1 MDRDRTDLVLED
13 WSEERPEL
21 STEALGIVL
30 RIQFLEKILA
40 DQLAEALSKLDLEW
54 FEYDVLSALRRQGVP
69 FQMIASDIA
78 EGSMLSPGALTNRID
93 RLIERKLVTR
103 AEDPEDRRRVLV
115 TLTKKGI
122 KLVDRT
128 TEARFMCAEEAVN
141 HFSAAEKKQL
151 NSLLRKFLLSA
162 DESSSD

>member
-1 MDRDRTDLVLED
+1 MDKDRIDSVLED
-13 WSEERPEL
+13 WSEERPDL
-21 STEALGIVL
+21 STDALAIVL

-40 DQLAEALSKLDLEW
+40 DQLSEALSKLDLEW
-54 FEYDVLSALRRQGVP
+54 FEYDVLSALRRQGEP

-103 AEDPEDRRRVLV
+103 AEDPEDRRRVLI
-115 TLTKKGI
+115 TLTKAGI
-122 KLVDRT
+122 KLVDKT
-128 TEARFMCAEEAVN
+128 TEERFQCAEEAVT
-141 HFSAAEKKQL
+141 HFSASEKKQL

-162 DESSSD
+162 DEANSE